1 MNSHKWKEM
10 NMQGKKFSHKNLRTE
25 SIFKKKSNQ
34 GIRLLKKNSTN
45 FLSIGSHK
53 FKTIQLSNVVLTS

>member
-1 MNSHKWKEM
+1 
-10 NMQGKKFSHKNLRTE
+10 MQGKKLSHKNLRTE
-25 SIFKKKSNQ
+25 SVLKNKSNQ

-45 FLSIGSHK
+45 FLSIDSHK